1 VLAFNTLEKSERCY
15 LSMYRLCPEI
25 HLQPHRTVILSSKDE
40 VKRAYELCM
49 KDVFDDYILF
59 WPMTYDAPRLNM
71 SVHNALRELAAFK
84 AVGHRVAEFAVHSR
98 PLAEMEQMLD
108 QQSVA
113 EVDRN
118 DTASIAEQVG
128 LTRPN
133 ILVVDDDDFQHKLI
147 GKLLEKKNY
156 HLVFASSGAEALNM
170 MRKAQPDLILM
181 DIMMPD
187 MDGMETMRTLKA
199 IPNLAKIPVI
209 MITGKSEGKVVSDSL
224 KAGAADFVVK
234 PFDQATLI
242 AKMDHALAI
251 TKQPDPVK

>member
-1 VLAFNTLEKSERCY
+1 
-15 LSMYRLCPEI
+15 
-25 HLQPHRTVILSSKDE
+25 
-40 VKRAYELCM
+40 
-49 KDVFDDYILF
+49 
-59 WPMTYDAPRLNM
+59 
-71 SVHNALRELAAFK
+71 
-84 AVGHRVAEFAVHSR
+84 
-98 PLAEMEQMLD
+98 MEQMLD